1 MNGGSVWNGIVTATA
16 AREPLGWLAGKF
28 LHSRRVVPRRRA
40 MPAGGAVLAPIETI
54 VEGDLAGRGPMG
66 LAGRNH
72 PRWILWRQ
80 IVGDFSRP
88 GCTGSCCPE
97 AGIVK

>member
-40 MPAGGAVLAPIETI
+40 VLAGCAAFASIETI
-54 VEGDLAGRGPMG
+54 VEDDLAGRGRMG
-66 LAGRNH
+66 FASRNH
-72 PRWILWRQ
+72 P
-80 IVGDFSRP
+80 G
-88 GCTGSCCPE
+88 
-97 AGIVK
+97 